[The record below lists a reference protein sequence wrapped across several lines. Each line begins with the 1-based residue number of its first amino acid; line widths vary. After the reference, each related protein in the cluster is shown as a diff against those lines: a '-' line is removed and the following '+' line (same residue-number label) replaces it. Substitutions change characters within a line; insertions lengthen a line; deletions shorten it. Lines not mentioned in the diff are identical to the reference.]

1 MHDCIAYAYG
11 WRRFYGA
18 SWKHTEWKTMNHFW
32 QFATSSTIRFGRE
45 SLNTLASEVVHRR
58 LQNPIF
64 VMDSTI
70 ESLPQVQKATAAVR
84 SALKGCSVFAGGE
97 PEPSLEVAE
106 AAIEVARANHADS
119 VIGIGGGSN
128 LDIAKI
134 VAVVLKHGGRARD
147 YFGFG
152 KVPGPLIPLIA
163 IPTTAGTGSEVSHSA
178 VLTDTIAQV
187 KVSTLSPFLRPSL
200 ALIDPSLTDSCPAKV
215 TAHSGIDALVHAIEA
230 LTNRPNVQMN
240 AAADDEN
247 GHADDEPRAY
257 EGSYSFTSMLALEAI
272 RNIQRF
278 LVRAVEIPS
287 DRDARDG
294 MAYAAMLAG
303 MAFSNSGVG
312 LVHALEYP
320 IGAITHCSHGEGNGL
335 LLSYVMEF
343 NKPMCHS
350 SMIQIA
356 SILTGQPEDGC
367 SCEEAIVAIEKL
379 QTRIGIRS
387 RLRELGL
394 KREQIDQVADKAIQ
408 IERLMQ
414 VTARRPTLEDLKQIL
429 SNAW

>member
-1 MHDCIAYAYG
+1 
-11 WRRFYGA
+11 
-18 SWKHTEWKTMNHFW
+18 MNHFW
-32 QFATSSTIRFGRE
+32 QFATSSSIRFGRG
-45 SLNTLASEVVHRR
+45 SLDSLASEVVNRS
-58 LQNPIF
+58 LQSPIF

-70 ESLPQVQKATAAVR
+70 ESLPQVQKAISSVR
-84 SALKGCSVFAGGE
+84 SEAKGCSVFTGGE

-106 AAIEVARANHADS
+106 AAIEVARAGHADS

-128 LDIAKI
+128 LDIAKV
-134 VAVVLKHGGRARD
+134 VAVVLKHGGQARD

-152 KVPGPLIPLIA
+152 KVTGPIMPLIA

-187 KVSTLSPFLRPSL
+187 KVSTLSPYLRPTL
-200 ALIDPSLTDSCPAKV
+200 ALIDSSLTDSCPAKV

-230 LTNRPNVQMN
+230 LTNRPNAQMN
-240 AAADDEN
+240 FAVDNEN
-247 GHADDEPRAY
+247 EPIVFEPRAY

-272 RNIQRF
+272 RNIQRC
-278 LVRAVEIPS
+278 LVRAVESPS
-287 DRDARDG
+287 DHDARDG

-320 IGAITHCSHGEGNGL
+320 IGALTHCSHGEGNGL
-335 LLSYVMEF
+335 LLPYVMEF

-367 SCEEAIVAIEKL
+367 SCEEAIVAIQNL
-379 QTRIGIRS
+379 QTRIGIRP
-387 RLRELGL
+387 RLRDLGL
-394 KREQIDQVADKAIQ
+394 NREQIDQVAEKAIQ
-408 IERLMQ
+408 IERLML
-414 VTARRPTLEDLKQIL
+414 VTARRPNLDDLKQIL

>member
-1 MHDCIAYAYG
+1 
-11 WRRFYGA
+11 
-18 SWKHTEWKTMNHFW
+18 MNHFW
-32 QFATSSTIRFGRE
+32 QFATSGSVRFGRG
-45 SLNTLASEVVHRR
+45 SLNTLASEVVNRR
-58 LQNPIF
+58 LQRPVI

-70 ESLPQVQKATAAVR
+70 ESLPQVQKAITTVR
-84 SALKGCSVFAGGE
+84 SVAKGCSVFAGGE

-106 AAIEVARANHADS
+106 SAIEVARVSDADS

-134 VAVVLKHGGRARD
+134 VAVVLTHGGRARD
-147 YFGFG
+147 FFGFG
-152 KVPGPLIPLIA
+152 KVPGPIMPLIA

-187 KVSTLSPFLRPSL
+187 KVSTLSPFLRPTL
-200 ALIDPSLTDSCPAKV
+200 ALIDSSLTDSCPAKV

-230 LTNRPNVQMN
+230 LTNRPNEQMHI
-240 AAADDEN
+240 AADNEN
-247 GHADDEPRAY
+247 ESTVYEPRAY

-272 RNIQRF
+272 RNIQRC
-278 LVRAVEIPS
+278 LVRAVETPS

-320 IGAITHCSHGEGNGL
+320 IGALTHCSHGEGNGL
-335 LLSYVMEF
+335 LLPYVMEF
-343 NKPMCHS
+343 NKPMCPS
-350 SMIQIA
+350 SMIRIA

-367 SCEEAIVAIEKL
+367 SCEDAIVAIQKL
-379 QTRIGIRS
+379 QTQIGIRS
-387 RLRELGL
+387 RLRDLGL
-394 KREQIDQVADKAIQ
+394 KREQIDQVAEKAIQ
-408 IERLMQ
+408 IERLML
-414 VTARRPTLEDLKQIL
+414 VTARRPTLDDLKQIL

>member
-1 MHDCIAYAYG
+1 
-11 WRRFYGA
+11 
-18 SWKHTEWKTMNHFW
+18 MNHFW
-32 QFATSSTIRFGRE
+32 QFATSSSIRFGRG
-45 SLNTLASEVVHRR
+45 SLNTLASEVVNRR
-58 LQNPIF
+58 LQRPVI

-70 ESLPQVQKATAAVR
+70 ESLPQVQKAITTVR
-84 SALKGCSVFAGGE
+84 SVAKGCSVFSGGE

-106 AAIEVARANHADS
+106 SAIEVARVSDADS

-134 VAVVLKHGGRARD
+134 VAVVLTHGGRARD
-147 YFGFG
+147 FFGFG
-152 KVPGPLIPLIA
+152 KVPGPIMPLIA

-187 KVSTLSPFLRPSL
+187 KVSTLSPFLRPTL
-200 ALIDPSLTDSCPAKV
+200 ALIDSSLTDSCPAKV

-230 LTNRPNVQMN
+230 LTNRPNEQMN
-240 AAADDEN
+240 ITADNEN
-247 GHADDEPRAY
+247 GPTVYEPRAY

-272 RNIQRF
+272 RNIQRC
-278 LVRAVEIPS
+278 LVRAVETPS

-320 IGAITHCSHGEGNGL
+320 IGALTHCSHGEGNGL
-335 LLSYVMEF
+335 LLPYVMEF
-343 NKPMCHS
+343 NKPMCPS
-350 SMIQIA
+350 SMIRIA

-367 SCEEAIVAIEKL
+367 SCEEAIVAIQKL
-379 QTRIGIRS
+379 QTQIGIRS
-387 RLRELGL
+387 RLRDLGL
-394 KREQIDQVADKAIQ
+394 KREQIDQVAEKAIQ
-408 IERLMQ
+408 IERLIL
-414 VTARRPTLEDLKQIL
+414 VTARRPNLDDLKQIL